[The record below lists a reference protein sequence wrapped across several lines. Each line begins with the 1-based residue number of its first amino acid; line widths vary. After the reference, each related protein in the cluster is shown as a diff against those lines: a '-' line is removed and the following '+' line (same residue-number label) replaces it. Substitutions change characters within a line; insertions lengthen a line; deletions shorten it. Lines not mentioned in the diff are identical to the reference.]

1 MTASRDSDRLV
12 RAWLDL
18 MPSEAPDRVI
28 HAVLQAV
35 EAAPQVRPPFAA
47 PFRRPFVMNRLSLT
61 AVAVAIVVVL
71 AGAVVGLSRFNAPQN
86 GGPSP
91 TAGTSATSPAPSTV
105 GGSLPAAL
113 QGDWLSSN
121 RTIGGLP
128 SVAGTALHIGS
139 SSIALTPASE
149 GNVQLIAVDASSR
162 GTTLTISTASG
173 PTYDCQPGQTGT
185 YTYQLS
191 PSGQTLTIGGED
203 GCPQRAHLFGGS
215 WWLSDCHSQDSEPC
229 LGLLDPGDYGSEFFQ
244 SIGAHGVPSEARYGA
259 LSFSVP
265 AGWAS
270 DADWPSAFS
279 LTPATDFASEQVGG
293 NPANEISVYSHVVPE
308 SQATPCSGQPDAA
321 GEIDAAAYVAWL
333 RTVPGLDVTA
343 TTNSAIGGHPV
354 LVLDVTV
361 PTAPTGLCDG
371 TDAVVEYL
379 LSSGWYVANSTGST
393 GNQTHAIGAG
403 NHDRLILMDM
413 PSGYLTAI
421 VISTDDGTAFD
432 AFAQQAMAV
441 VDSFK
446 FEDAF
451 PTP

>member
-203 GCPQRAHLFGGS
+203 GCPSERTCSAAAGGS
-215 WWLSDCHSQDSEPC
+215 
-229 LGLLDPGDYGSEFFQ
+229 
-244 SIGAHGVPSEARYGA
+244 
-259 LSFSVP
+259 
-265 AGWAS
+265 
-270 DADWPSAFS
+270 
-279 LTPATDFASEQVGG
+279 AT
-293 NPANEISVYSHVVPE
+293 
-308 SQATPCSGQPDAA
+308 ATPRIRSRASACSIP
-321 GEIDAAAYVAWL
+321 
-333 RTVPGLDVTA
+333 VTTA
-343 TTNSAIGGHPV
+343 PSSSSRSA
-354 LVLDVTV
+354 
-361 PTAPTGLCDG
+361 PTACRRKR
-371 TDAVVEYL
+371 A
-379 LSSGWYVANSTGST
+379 
-393 GNQTHAIGAG
+393 
-403 NHDRLILMDM
+403 
-413 PSGYLTAI
+413 TAR
-421 VISTDDGTAFD
+421 
-432 AFAQQAMAV
+432 
-441 VDSFK
+441 
-446 FEDAF
+446 
-451 PTP
+451 